1 MVYMFELTRE
11 KINILD
17 IMKDIVD
24 SIILKFDRTLLGYS
38 WMNYDPII
46 QYEVIFDD
54 NGPVYGFSNGSLTY
68 AVNRI
73 KLKLEEYLKAKSLDN
88 YMIVETTND
97 YSHHHKLV
105 LKLKQFETKEE
116 HDEFI
121 TWLKLI
127 GLM

>member
-17 IMKDIVD
+17 IMKYIVD
-24 SIILKFDRTLLGYS
+24 SIILKFDRTLLGDS

-54 NGPVYGFSNGSLTY
+54 HGFSNSSLTY